1 MRVAS
6 CVFSVLKIST
16 QKMRNFSSFL
26 TLRTAITHSSSPY
39 SLSPSS
45 LQMFNFQFG
54 PKYSQLYQQSSST
67 MSYAIH
73 QLRSQHEAFSS
84 TAPYAYQE

>member
-1 MRVAS
+1 MGQLRV
-6 CVFSVLKIST
+6 FRIK
-16 QKMRNFSSFL
+16 NFSAQDDPLQLFL
-26 TLRTAITHSSSPY
+26 DSKNSNPSLILP
-39 SLSPSS
+39 LSP

-67 MSYAIH
+67 MSYAIN

>member
-1 MRVAS
+1 M
-6 CVFSVLKIST
+6 IH
-16 QKMRNFSSFL
+16 FSSFL
-26 TLRTAITHSSSPY
+26 TLRTAITHS
-39 SLSPSS
+39 LILLL

-67 MSYAIH
+67 MSYAIN

>member
-1 MRVAS
+1 MLHECLKLSVAKKIHLIDRE
-6 CVFSVLKIST
+6 LKSAQSIT
-16 QKMRNFSSFL
+16 QLLHFPL
-26 TLRTAITHSSSPY
+26 
-39 SLSPSS
+39 

-54 PKYSQLYQQSSST
+54 PKYSQLYQQSSNT
-67 MSYAIH
+67 MSYAIN

>member
-1 MRVAS
+1 M
-6 CVFSVLKIST
+6 FS
-16 QKMRNFSSFL
+16 
-26 TLRTAITHSSSPY
+26 
-39 SLSPSS
+39 
-45 LQMFNFQFG
+45 FQFG

-67 MSYAIH
+67 MSYAIN